1 MSVKKFYVCKHC
13 GNLVAVVNDSKV
25 PMVCCGTKMEEL
37 VANTTDVAQ
46 EKHVPVVTVKC
57 KTVTVNVGEVTHP
70 MTAEHNIAWIYLE
83 TTKGGQYKVLD
94 PEEAPEAVFKLG
106 DEKAV
111 AAYAYCNL
119 HGLWKKEL

>member
-13 GNLVAVVNDSKV
+13 GNFVAAINESGV
-25 PMVCCGTKMEEL
+25 PMVCCGAPMTEV
-37 VANTTDVAQ
+37 VANTTDAAQ
-46 EKHVPVVTVKC
+46 EKHVPAVTVKC

-70 MTAEHNIAWIYLE
+70 MSAEHHIAWIYLE
-83 TTKGGQYKVLD
+83 TTKGGQYKTLAPD
-94 PEEAPEAVFKLG
+94 EAPEAVFKLG

>member
-1 MSVKKFYVCKHC
+1 MSVKKFYICKKC
-13 GNLVAVVNDSKV
+13 GNLVAVVNESKV
-25 PMVCCGTKMEEL
+25 PMMCCGAKMEEL
-37 VANTTDVAQ
+37 VANTTDAAQ

-70 MTAEHNIAWIYLE
+70 MSEEHNIAWIYLE
-83 TTKGGQYKVLD
+83 TTKGGQYKVLTPD
-94 PEEAPEAVFKLG
+94 EAPEAVFKLG